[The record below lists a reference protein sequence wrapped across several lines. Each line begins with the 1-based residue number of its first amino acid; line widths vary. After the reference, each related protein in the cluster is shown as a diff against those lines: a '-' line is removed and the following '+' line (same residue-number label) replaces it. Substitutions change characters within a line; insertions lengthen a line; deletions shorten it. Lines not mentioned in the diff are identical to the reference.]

1 MESNE
6 PSDLSSLEPAQPSE
20 TTQPAE
26 TAQPVGETAPVS
38 ISAPITALPA
48 YPPAAD
54 PPAGEAP
61 THERPADRPPPRED
75 GPPREER
82 PPREDRPPRDGRP
95 PRDQRR
101 GPQGQGHGQQGR
113 PGGRDRPDQR
123 AGGQPQSHQSQ
134 GRQSQSQ
141 QPQPRQ
147 PWSKPDFLAR
157 AVKDGIDKEFID
169 GAAEFARSVGSG
181 ISPIH
186 LRGIFGELARQEVSG
201 PDPTRLLLIRP
212 RLAYLTARAGRGEM
226 KDLRQVIER
235 GLEPVCAEGI
245 SDEERAV
252 RLDRL
257 CRGVEAIF
265 AYQRMHE
272 RKGGERS

>member
-1 MESNE
+1 METNE
-6 PSDLSSLEPAQPSE
+6 PRDTESAPAPASVAAAPPAPAEAEP
-20 TTQPAE
+20 PAE
-26 TAQPVGETAPVS
+26 TGAPVS
-38 ISAPITALPA
+38 SAPATVDLPA
-48 YPPAAD
+48 AVAV
-54 PPAGEAP
+54 AP
-61 THERPADRPPPRED
+61 E
-75 GPPREER
+75 GQPREER
-82 PPREDRPPRDGRP
+82 PRRDDRPPREGRP

-101 GPQGQGHGQQGR
+101 GPQGQGRGPQGR

-123 AGGQPQSHQSQ
+123 SAGPPQGHQPQ
-134 GRQSQSQ
+134 G
-141 QPQPRQ
+141 RQ

-201 PDPTRLLLIRP
+201 PDPVRLLLIRP
-212 RLAYLTARAGRGEM
+212 RLAYLTARAGRAEM

-235 GLEPVCAEGI
+235 GLEPVCAEGV
-245 SDEERAV
+245 SDEERAA

-272 RKGGERS
+272 RKGGERP